1 MIRER
6 DSCLGVAVLA
16 LIMLI
21 AGCSREPRAPT
32 FHAEGEP
39 QTLAEWGVLHI
50 DDGVLAPAAGVW
62 AYELNT
68 PLFSDYA
75 EKLRTLWVPPG
86 QSAKYSA
93 SRTFEFP
100 VGTIVS
106 KTFYYPRNS
115 PIGTTET
122 GALAARLELA
132 SVRLVETRLLVRRE
146 AGWEALS
153 YVWDD
158 TQRIATLR
166 RAGEIIPLEIATSS
180 VNGGS
185 MQRFD
190 YVVPDINQ
198 CAGCH
203 ATDVKR
209 KALSPIGLAA
219 RHLNRDVDYGA
230 AMGHANQLTAWSEA
244 GLLTGLPQAPSLASP
259 SAVSG
264 TVSGTVSGAVPKAAR
279 WDDPSAELDARAR
292 AYLDINCAH
301 CHNRAGP
308 ADTSGL
314 SLDAAERSSVALGV
328 CKSPIAA
335 GRGTGDRRF
344 GIVPGYPEESILVYR
359 MAAVDPQV
367 MMPELG
373 RTLAHAEGVE
383 LISAWIAAWPGEQGC
398 ALSARRTPPAI
409 H

>member
-1 MIRER
+1 MIR
-6 DSCLGVAVLA
+6 SCGRFLGVALLA
-16 LIMLI
+16 TVMLL
-21 AGCSREPRAPT
+21 ASCSREPRAPT

-39 QTLAEWGVLHI
+39 PTLAEWGVLHI
-50 DDGVLAPAAGVW
+50 DDGVLAPAAGVRV
-62 AYELNT
+62 YELNT

-75 EKLRTLWVPPG
+75 EKLRTVWVPPG
-86 QSAKYSA
+86 QSAKYTA
-93 SRTFEFP
+93 NATFEFP
-100 VGTIVS
+100 LGTIVS
-106 KTFYYPRNS
+106 KTFYYPRS
-115 PIGTTET
+115 APVGTTAT
-122 GALAARLELA
+122 DAIAARLELA
-132 SVRLVETRLLVRRE
+132 AVRLIETRLLVRRE

-158 TQRIATLR
+158 TQRVATLR
-166 RAGEIIPLEIATSS
+166 RAGEIIPLEIVTASA
-180 VNGGS
+180 NGART
-185 MQRFD
+185 QRFD

-203 ATDVKR
+203 ETEVKR

-219 RHLNRDVDYGA
+219 RHLNRDLDYGT
-230 AMGHANQLTAWSEA
+230 AMGPANQLMAWSEA
-244 GLLTGLPQAPSLASP
+244 GLLTGLPQAASLASQ

-264 TVSGTVSGAVPKAAR
+264 TVSGMVSGAIPRAAR
-279 WDDPSAELDARAR
+279 WDDPAADLEARAR

-314 SLDAAERSSVALGV
+314 SLDAAEGSSVALGV

-335 GRGTGDRRF
+335 GRGTGNRRF

-383 LISAWIAAWPGEQGC
+383 LISAWIAAWPGDAGC

>member
-75 EKLRTLWVPPG
+75 EKLRTVWVPPG

-106 KTFYYPRNS
+106 KTFYYPRS
-115 PIGTTET
+115 ARISTTDA
-122 GALAARLELA
+122 GATATRLELA
-132 SVRLVETRLLVRRE
+132 TVRLVETRLLVRRE

-153 YVWDD
+153 YIWDD

-244 GLLTGLPQAPSLASP
+244 GLLTGLPQAPSLGSP

-264 TVSGTVSGAVPKAAR
+264 TVSGAVPRAAR

-383 LISAWIAAWPGEQGC
+383 LISAWIAAWPGDQGC